1 MRLRK
6 YIIAGLLAL
15 CVQSERT
22 TLSRKVYKTPDT
34 SGMENLEEVT
44 HKVYLDVEIDG
55 LMAGRIV
62 FGLFGLAAPA
72 TVENF
77 RALCTCEIE
86 TPGENYG
93 KPLCYKGSL
102 FHRIVPGF
110 IIQGGD
116 ITHFNGVGGESIY
129 GGTFEDENFA
139 LPHSMPYYLSMVN
152 GGPDSNGSQFFI
164 TLKAAPWLDGRHVVF
179 GKIIDGIDVVRL
191 IEAAGLKRNESSWF
205 RWLLGD
211 WLDVVS
217 SSRASKVVK
226 VVSSGE
232 ILKRDEDMDEDMD
245 EDSAK

>member
-77 RALCTCEIE
+77 RALCLL
-86 TPGENYG
+86 ENY
-93 KPLCYKGSL
+93 
-102 FHRIVPGF
+102 IVYIPVERDSCGA
-110 IIQGGD
+110 
-116 ITHFNGVGGESIY
+116 
-129 GGTFEDENFA
+129 TF
-139 LPHSMPYYLSMVN
+139 LLQKLS
-152 GGPDSNGSQFFI
+152 
-164 TLKAAPWLDGRHVVF
+164 
-179 GKIIDGIDVVRL
+179 
-191 IEAAGLKRNESSWF
+191 
-205 RWLLGD
+205 
-211 WLDVVS
+211 
-217 SSRASKVVK
+217 
-226 VVSSGE
+226 
-232 ILKRDEDMDEDMD
+232 
-245 EDSAK
+245 